1 MLDNIKNFL
10 IEIKLWDPIVTGLNV
25 FIPTMAMV
33 YLFGR
38 MLEIA
43 KENRSKNLIAF
54 LTILFSSILITTFKN
69 EQLFWDIWNMYFLGC
84 IGVLFYVLIGFT
96 LYNRVDTFFDKF
108 AADRKERKER
118 KERKN
123 G

>member
-1 MLDNIKNFL
+1 MLDTIKNFL
-10 IEIKLWDPIVTGLNV
+10 IEIRLWDPIVAGLNI

-43 KENRSKNLIAF
+43 KENRTKNLIAF
-54 LTILFSSILITTFKN
+54 CSIFFSSILITVFKN

-84 IGVLFYVLIGFT
+84 IGILFYVLIGFT

-108 AADRKERKER
+108 AADRKERK
-118 KERKN
+118 KIKN